1 MCFCAEYEICNG
13 PYLVTMKGINWFGFE
28 VGQTSFDGL
37 WQGPTALSLGES
49 ASCFSLI
56 ILRQHDRRARL
67 RAQRLT
73 ARNLAEA
80 RLLLRG
86 P

>member
-49 ASCFSLI
+49 AS
-56 ILRQHDRRARL
+56 
-67 RAQRLT
+67 
-73 ARNLAEA
+73 
-80 RLLLRG
+80 
-86 P
+86 